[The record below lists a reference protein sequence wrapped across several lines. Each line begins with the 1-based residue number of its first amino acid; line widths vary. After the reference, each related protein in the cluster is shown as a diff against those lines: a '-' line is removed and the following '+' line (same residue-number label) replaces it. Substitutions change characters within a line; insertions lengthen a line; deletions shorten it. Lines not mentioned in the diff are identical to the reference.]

1 MSFSPTFEQL
11 RHEIDDE
18 LTAFLSHRATA
29 LPDAQPLLDEIARML
44 QAGGKRIRPLFCYW
58 GFRAAGGEEG
68 SIVRSAAA
76 LELLHTFAIV
86 HDDIMDASDER
97 RGEPTVHVRHG
108 MEVALLVG
116 DLALVL
122 ADEVFTTSNFPAR
135 RLLTAFAAYS
145 RMRQEVIAGQFLD
158 HAAASQ
164 PITEET
170 ARRIA
175 VLKSGRY
182 SVEEPL
188 LIGAALAG
196 ASEDVHASL
205 AGFGTPLGE
214 AFQLRD
220 DLLGTFGD
228 RSTVGKPVDSDIREG
243 KRNVLFAKTIG
254 ALEGDDHRFFEA
266 HWGGGSRLTEQEVEK
281 LRSLVET
288 SGARAQTET
297 LLDGLTAQAEAALAV
312 LETDDGARAALSEL
326 MRMAVGRH
334 A

>member
-11 RHEIDDE
+11 RHEIDAE
-18 LTAFLSHRATA
+18 LTTFLSHRATA
-29 LPDAQPLLDEIARML
+29 LPEAQPLLDEIARMM

-122 ADEVFTTSNFPAR
+122 ADEVFTTSGFPPP

-164 PITEET
+164 TITEET

-205 AGFGTPLGE
+205 AAFGAPLGE

-243 KRNVLFAKTIG
+243 KRNVLFAKTID
-254 ALEGDDHRFFEA
+254 ALGGDDHRFFET
-266 HWGGGSRLTEQEVEK
+266 HWGGGSKLTDDEVER
-281 LRSLVET
+281 LRSLVDD

-297 LLDGLTAQAEAALAV
+297 LLEGLVAQATAALAV
-312 LETDDGARAALSEL
+312 METGDEPRAALTEL
-326 MRMAVGRH
+326 MRVAVGRH

>member
-11 RHEIDDE
+11 RHEIDAE

-29 LPDAQPLLDEIARML
+29 LPEAQPLLDEIARVL

-58 GFRAAGGEEG
+58 GFRAAGGERG

-76 LELLHTFAIV
+76 LELLHTFALV

-122 ADEVFTTSNFPAR
+122 ADEVFTTSHFPPQ

-164 PITEET
+164 PITEEI

-196 ASEDVHASL
+196 ASEDLHAAL
-205 AGFGTPLGE
+205 AGFGGPLGE

-243 KRNVLFAKTIG
+243 KRNVLFAKTID
-254 ALEGDDHRFFEA
+254 ALEGDDLLFFETR
-266 HWGGGSRLTEQEVEK
+266 WGGGRALTEQDVGR
-281 LRSLVET
+281 LRSLVEA

-297 LLDGLTAQAEAALAV
+297 LLDGLTAQAAAALAV
-312 LETDDGARAALSEL
+312 LETGDEARSALAEL